1 MSVFYVAVDGDN
13 GANGSASAP
22 WRTIGRAMQQK
33 LVPGDEVVVKPG
45 TYTEQVWINQGGS
58 ADAHLTIRSEVPGQA
73 KILPPAGAYSTV
85 NLRANYVVVD
95 GFDVK
100 GGSGH
105 AIDAENVH
113 HTKVLHNTAHD
124 SGGSGIQY
132 NASEFITIEGNV
144 AFNNASTNGYQ
155 TSGIS
160 IYQSRNITGDKTTEG
175 FRTIVRDNISH
186 HNVETAAI
194 GGEHTD
200 GNGIII
206 DDFQSTQNSNFPS
219 YTFPTLVE
227 NNLAYL
233 NGGKGIQVTW
243 SDNVTVRNNTAW
255 HNNLDNLN
263 TGTWRAELSN
273 QQSSHN
279 TWVNNVA
286 ISDPTVNGNNTAVGN
301 YSYGG
306 YVNTGTAW
314 HNNITFNGT
323 IGNASVK
330 TDGGNTG
337 LSVADGNKLGVNPLL
352 QQPSTDFHLQD
363 GSPAINAGTSSYGL
377 GSTDLYGGPRAVGVV
392 DIGADERDSTIT
404 PPSQEPSITFNDVS
418 AWKVSGAATK
428 TVRGG
433 DANDTIVG
441 TTGNDSM
448 IGGKG
453 ADVMKGGAGDD
464 TYSVDNTYD
473 SVVELTGQGTD
484 TVNLLTRTHTLAA
497 NVE

>member
-1 MSVFYVAVDGDN
+1 
-13 GANGSASAP
+13 
-22 WRTIGRAMQQK
+22 
-33 LVPGDEVVVKPG
+33 
-45 TYTEQVWINQGGS
+45 
-58 ADAHLTIRSEVPGQA
+58 
-73 KILPPAGAYSTV
+73 
-85 NLRANYVVVD
+85 
-95 GFDVK
+95 
-100 GGSGH
+100 
-105 AIDAENVH
+105 
-113 HTKVLHNTAHD
+113 
-124 SGGSGIQY
+124 
-132 NASEFITIEGNV
+132 
-144 AFNNASTNGYQ
+144 
-155 TSGIS
+155 
-160 IYQSRNITGDKTTEG
+160 
-175 FRTIVRDNISH
+175 
-186 HNVETAAI
+186 
-194 GGEHTD
+194 
-200 GNGIII
+200 
-206 DDFQSTQNSNFPS
+206 
-219 YTFPTLVE
+219 
-227 NNLAYL
+227 
-233 NGGKGIQVTW
+233 
-243 SDNVTVRNNTAW
+243 VRNNTAW

-497 NVE
+497 NVENLNIKSSMGGTVNGNDLMNIVVGGTGNDVIAGRGGADLLTGGTGRDTFVYNSLSDKGDVIRDFKQGEDVIDLRPLTASLTGEKLIFANVQGGLAVVVEQNEVDHGMVFLVGVTVDHLAIGTDILI